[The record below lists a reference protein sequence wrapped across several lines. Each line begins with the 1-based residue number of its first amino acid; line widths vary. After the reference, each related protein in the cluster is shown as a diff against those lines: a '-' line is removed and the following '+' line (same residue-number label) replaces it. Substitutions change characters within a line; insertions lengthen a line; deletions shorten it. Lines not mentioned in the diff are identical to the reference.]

1 MLSYPILLEPDGD
14 TVLATSP
21 DFPELA
27 TFGEDRED
35 ALFRAVDA
43 LETAIA
49 HRIDGRDD
57 IPRPSDGED
66 HVTLSTQ
73 IALKVALYQAMR
85 EQGVKKSELGRRL
98 NWHSPQVD
106 RLFDIHH
113 ASRLDQV
120 EAAFAALGLRL
131 DLQVAAE

>member
-35 ALFRAVDA
+35 ALFRAVEA

-57 IPRPSDGED
+57 IPQPSDGED